1 MWGLSATILGMWI
14 MSLLSNPFF
23 RSLFSIK
30 IKLNPSRILKGWGS
44 KIFFINRKFA
54 LVQYNPSVL
63 ILILLNR
70 AFGVCV

>member
-1 MWGLSATILGMWI
+1 MWI
-14 MSLLSNPFF
+14 TSSLSNPFF
-23 RSLFSIK
+23 YSLFF
-30 IKLNPSRILKGWGS
+30 IKLNPSRLLKGWGS

-63 ILILLNR
+63 IFILLNR

>member
-1 MWGLSATILGMWI
+1 
-14 MSLLSNPFF
+14 MSSLSNSFF
-23 RSLFSIK
+23 NSLFS

-44 KIFFINRKFA
+44 KIFLINRKFA

-63 ILILLNR
+63 IFILLNR